1 MPAGGLGY
9 QPSGFRRDRKL
20 TAADTGSV
28 PALMSL
34 YDWLLFLHL
43 LAAFLLVAGLV
54 AYMVAAYGSGE
65 AVVSRTLAPTAS
77 ALWNAGG
84 LGVIVFGVWLA
95 LDVDGYELWDAWII
109 IAIVLWFVGSGAG
122 GQLGA
127 AVRDGTP
134 VQAVAGS
141 RRMVAVMAV
150 ATLLLLLDMIFKPWA

>member
-1 MPAGGLGY
+1 
-9 QPSGFRRDRKL
+9 
-20 TAADTGSV
+20 
-28 PALMSL
+28 MSL

-54 AYMVAAYGSGE
+54 AYGVIAYGRGE
-65 AVVSRTLAPTAS
+65 AVVSRALAPAAA

-122 GQLGA
+122 GRLGA
-127 AVRDGTP
+127 GLREGTP
-134 VQAVAGS
+134 LQAIAGS
-141 RRMVAVMAV
+141 RAMVTVMAI